1 MYLLWPYGAKY
12 NKVLFFVTDAGLYL
26 IKYADFLTILGLNL
40 INLTCSAHGTH
51 RICEC
56 IRN

>member
-1 MYLLWPYGAKY
+1 MYLLWTYGAKY

-26 IKYADFLTILGLNL
+26 IKSADFLTILCLNL
-40 INLTCSAHGTH
+40 INLTYSTHGTYI
-51 RICEC
+51 ICEC